1 MDCEVY
7 IKTSAKQLQ
16 IIFVFYFY
24 KAKFRKVGYSCFC
37 RCTLIQRVITQPWL
51 GNTSAACIGRRWL
64 SQPSE
69 TCQRQKRILSEFQRG
84 IEKPSQKRNSWVG
97 KLHEFFQSRKL
108 VFAITVWYI
117 HLCQCWRLKT
127 HSETKKRKKS
137 TNSSETNTVKW
148 HALSPIKVSAAIRFL
163 PPFSV
168 SWFAMGPQPSCAL
181 CQFNQALNIE
191 SVLLKIFPS
200 KPRPDCCKV
209 NVWQNREGSIDG
221 LLSIDLHVRQERK
234 GFAWA
239 YTLTLA
245 CQA

>member
-84 IEKPSQKRNSWVG
+84 IEKTIVEKKQLGWEITRIFSKQKTRFCYHSMVYPSMSVLKIENPLRDEETEKVNELFRNKHCEVARAFVDKGFSS
-97 KLHEFFQSRKL
+97 HQ
-108 VFAITVWYI
+108 VFAPFFCLLVCDGTSAK
-117 HLCQCWRLKT
+117 LC
-127 HSETKKRKKS
+127 
-137 TNSSETNTVKW
+137 
-148 HALSPIKVSAAIRFL
+148 ALPI
-163 PPFSV
+163 
-168 SWFAMGPQPSCAL
+168 QPSAQYWICAVE
-181 CQFNQALNIE
+181 NI
-191 SVLLKIFPS
+191 SKQTPPRLL
-200 KPRPDCCKV
+200 
-209 NVWQNREGSIDG
+209 
-221 LLSIDLHVRQERK
+221 
-234 GFAWA
+234 
-239 YTLTLA
+239 
-245 CQA
+245 